1 MNVPDRNGASIEMR
15 KRRLMAMIGI
25 VLMTG
30 GITLPL
36 AISVQAEDAPAKPV
50 TPSQEPKAD
59 TPAPTTP
66 AAPAKDAAEAK
77 PADPKTDGKS
87 SKPTFAV
94 LLKDATKI
102 SGLIPLWRK
111 DEKVYAE
118 LTDSLLGKEFFVLI
132 SIARGIGDRFL
143 LGGMSWGDGDDWV
156 WQFRKVDDNIQ
167 IIRKNVRFFAD
178 KGSPEEKAV
187 DLAYTDSVLFS
198 VPIATTGP
206 AGGHVIDLS
215 PIFFTDLPQ
224 ISALLPGFSFAR
236 DRSTWA
242 RVKGFPD
249 NVELEVAATYGSSG
263 TQSIDTVPDSR
274 GATITVHYSLSLL
287 PQNSYKP
294 RLADDRV
301 GYFVTAL
308 KDFSQKVD
316 EDRFVRY
323 INRWNLEKADPA
335 APVSPPKK
343 PIVFWI
349 EKTVPFK
356 YRQAIRE
363 GIESWNVAFEKAGF
377 ATAIEVRQQPETTD
391 WDPEDVNY
399 NTFRWITAGA
409 SFAMGPS
416 RVNPRTGQI
425 LDADIIFDGDFL
437 RSWRTEYETFTPQ
450 NVAML
455 TGGSARREGVHGH
468 AHDPARACGCSLFD
482 GHARETALA
491 ATALAA
497 NAEGGLSEANKD
509 KLVFQGL
516 KLVAMHE
523 VGHTLG
529 LRHNF
534 KGSAFRSLADINDVA
549 KTAATGASTSV
560 MDYIP
565 VNIVP
570 KGKTQGDYYTA
581 QLGPY
586 DLWAIEYGYKPL
598 SGGTPEAE
606 LAELEK
612 IATRSGEPVLAYA
625 TDEETEF
632 GDPDPLSNRF
642 DLGND
647 PLEFASSRAELV
659 AQVMPVIADRMT
671 AKDKDGTTGGY
682 ERVRQ
687 AFGVLLAAHG
697 QAMYAASRLVGG
709 LHTSRSHKGDANAP
723 TPFRVVEPQKQRD
736 ALALLE
742 RQMFSAQPFT
752 FSPELYNQLVATN
765 WSHWGS
771 SSPDREDYPVHDAIL
786 MWQSRVL
793 GRLLNPITLD
803 RIQDSE
809 LKVPAD
815 QDAFTTAE
823 LLDRLTKSIMAEV
836 DTTAPGDYTVR
847 KPAVGSL
854 RRNLQRQYVSRLASL
869 AIAPSGVTPDAQA
882 IAAAQLRSL
891 EGRIGTLLA
900 KNDVKLDD
908 YSRAHLGEMQ
918 MRIRKVLDASLELT
932 SP

>member
-1 MNVPDRNGASIEMR
+1 MRTSRLTVMTATVVFVVFMAFASAIP
-15 KRRLMAMIGI
+15 A
-25 VLMTG
+25 
-30 GITLPL
+30 TLR
-36 AISVQAEDAPAKPV
+36 AEDAPAKPAE
-50 TPSQEPKAD
+50 QQPKAD
-59 TPAPTTP
+59 APAPPAPATP
-66 AAPAKDAAEAK
+66 APAKDAAEAK
-77 PADPKTDGKS
+77 PADGKS
-87 SKPTFAV
+87 NKPLFAV
-94 LLKDATKI
+94 LLKDATKV

-111 DEKVYAE
+111 DDKVYAE

-143 LGGMSWGDGDDWV
+143 LGGMSLGFGDDWV

-167 IIRKNVRFFAD
+167 VVRKNVRFFAD

-198 VPIATTGP
+198 LPIATTGP
-206 AGGHVIDLS
+206 SGGHVIDLA
-215 PIFFTDLPQ
+215 PIFLSDLPQ
-224 ISALLPGFSFAR
+224 ISRELPGFSFAR

-263 TQSIDTVPDSR
+263 SRDIDTVPDSR

-287 PQNSYKP
+287 PQNSYRP

-323 INRWNLEKADPA
+323 INRWNLEKADSA
-335 APVSPPKK
+335 AAVSPPKK
-343 PIVFWI
+343 PVVFWI

-363 GIESWNVAFEKAGF
+363 GIEVWNDAFEKAGF
-377 ATAIEVRQQPETTD
+377 ATAIEVRQQPDVTD

-437 RSWRTEYETFTPQ
+437 RFWRTEYETFTPQ
-450 NVAML
+450 SVALL
-455 TGGSARREGVHGH
+455 TGGTPHGH
-468 AHDPARACGCSLFD
+468 GRQHSCDGCSLFD

-497 NAEGGLSEANKD
+497 GAEGGLSDANKE
-509 KLVFQGL
+509 KLVLQGL

-534 KGSAFRSLADINDVA
+534 KGSAFRSLADINDVT
-549 KTAATGASTSV
+549 KTATGGASTSV

-581 QLGPY
+581 KLGPY
-586 DLWAIEYGYKPL
+586 DMWAIEYGYRPI
-598 SGGTPEAE
+598 SAGNPEAE
-606 LAELEK
+606 LPELDK
-612 IATRSGEPVLAYA
+612 IAGRSGEPALAYA

-642 DLGND
+642 DLGSD
-647 PLEFASSRAELV
+647 PLEFAKSRAELV
-659 AQVMPVIADRMT
+659 AQVMPLIADRMT
-671 AKDKDGTTGGY
+671 AKEKDGRARGY

-697 QAMYAASRLVGG
+697 QAMHTASRLVGG

-723 TPFRVVEPQKQRD
+723 SPFRVVEPQKQRD
-736 ALALLE
+736 ALALIE
-742 RQMFSAQPFT
+742 QQMFSAQPFT
-752 FSPELYNQLVATN
+752 FPPELYNQLVATN
-765 WSHWGS
+765 WTHWGS
-771 SSPDREDYPVHDAIL
+771 NPPDREDYPIHDAIL

-793 GRLLNPITLD
+793 GRLLNPLTLD
-803 RIQDSE
+803 RIRDSE

-836 DTTAPGDYTVR
+836 DATAPGDYTVR

-854 RRNLQRQYVSRLASL
+854 RRGLQRQYVSRLAAL

-891 EGRIGTLLA
+891 EGRIGALLA

-908 YSRAHLGEMQ
+908 YSRAHLGELQ
-918 MRIRKVLDASLELT
+918 ARIRKVLDASLELT

>member
-1 MNVPDRNGASIEMR
+1 MRTSRLTVMTATVVFVVFMAFASAIP
-15 KRRLMAMIGI
+15 A
-25 VLMTG
+25 
-30 GITLPL
+30 TLR
-36 AISVQAEDAPAKPV
+36 AEDAPAKPAE
-50 TPSQEPKAD
+50 QQPKAD
-59 TPAPTTP
+59 APAPPAPATP
-66 AAPAKDAAEAK
+66 APAKDAAEAK
-77 PADPKTDGKS
+77 PADGKS
-87 SKPTFAV
+87 SKPAFAV
-94 LLKDATKI
+94 LLKDATKVN
-102 SGLIPLWRK
+102 GLIPLWRK
-111 DEKVYAE
+111 DDKVYAE

-143 LGGMSWGDGDDWV
+143 LGGMSLGFGDDWV
-156 WQFRKVDDNIQ
+156 WQFRKIDDNIQ
-167 IIRKNVRFFAD
+167 VVRKNVRFFAD

-198 VPIATTGP
+198 LPIATTGP
-206 AGGHVIDLS
+206 SGGHVIDLA
-215 PIFFTDLPQ
+215 PIFLSDLPQ
-224 ISALLPGFSFAR
+224 ISRELPGFSFAR

-263 TQSIDTVPDSR
+263 SRDIDTVPDSR

-287 PQNSYKP
+287 PQNSYRP

-323 INRWNLEKADPA
+323 INRWNLEKADSA
-335 APVSPPKK
+335 AAVSPPKK
-343 PIVFWI
+343 PVVFWI

-363 GIESWNVAFEKAGF
+363 GIEVWNDAFEKAGF
-377 ATAIEVRQQPETTD
+377 ATAIEVRQQPDVTD

-437 RSWRTEYETFTPQ
+437 RFWRTEYETFTPQ
-450 NVAML
+450 SVALL
-455 TGGSARREGVHGH
+455 TGGTPHGH
-468 AHDPARACGCSLFD
+468 GRQHSCDGCSLFD

-497 NAEGGLSEANKD
+497 GAEGGLSDANKE
-509 KLVFQGL
+509 KLVLQGL

-534 KGSAFRSLADINDVA
+534 KGSAFRSLADINDVT
-549 KTAATGASTSV
+549 KTATGGASTSV

-581 QLGPY
+581 KLGPY
-586 DLWAIEYGYKPL
+586 DMWAIEYGYRPI
-598 SGGTPEAE
+598 SAGNPEAE
-606 LAELEK
+606 LPELDK
-612 IATRSGEPVLAYA
+612 IAGRSGEPALAYA

-642 DLGND
+642 DLGSD
-647 PLEFASSRAELV
+647 PLEFAKSRAELV
-659 AQVMPVIADRMT
+659 AQVMPLIADRMT
-671 AKDKDGTTGGY
+671 AKEKDGRARGY

-697 QAMYAASRLVGG
+697 QAMHTASRLVGG

-723 TPFRVVEPQKQRD
+723 SPFRVVEPQKQRD
-736 ALALLE
+736 ALALIE
-742 RQMFSAQPFT
+742 QQMFSAQPFT

-765 WSHWGS
+765 WTHWGS
-771 SSPDREDYPVHDAIL
+771 NSPDREDYPVHDAIL

-793 GRLLNPITLD
+793 GRLLNPLTLD
-803 RIQDSE
+803 RIRDSE

-836 DTTAPGDYTVR
+836 DATAPGDYTVR

-854 RRNLQRQYVSRLASL
+854 RRGLQRQYVSRLAAL

-891 EGRIGTLLA
+891 EGRIGALLA

-908 YSRAHLGEMQ
+908 YSRAHLGELQ
-918 MRIRKVLDASLELT
+918 ARIRKVLDASLELT